1 MKQTIDA
8 LKKLPSLPIPDQWR
22 LLNKGNKHGSAK
34 SPIYQKY
41 ILAENHWIM
50 VQESF
55 MTLILQSLKK
65 DQVLWSWNSWKR
77 V

>member
-1 MKQTIDA
+1 MELKITVLKQTIDA

-34 SPIYQKY
+34 SPIYQK
-41 ILAENHWIM
+41 ISQLKIT
-50 VQESF
+50 ESWFKNIF

-65 DQVLWSWNSWKR
+65 DQVL
-77 V
+77 